1 MSKQI
6 ADYFADTAIA
16 IKSSCISSLD
26 RLLTTYT
33 LPTGQIIDAVAINPI
48 LGSDVFPP
56 EGTKTGEGIEV
67 VIYYPDGNFKAMLS
81 GYSRS
86 YLWQIYLKQWDLKDN
101 TIEASERLID
111 ALPYQVKNCFRN
123 RQNNLI
129 NQPEICK
136 IEVIIGI
143 AGSW

>member
-1 MSKQI
+1 MNNI
-6 ADYFADTAIA
+6 TNYFSDTAMT
-16 IKSSCISSLD
+16 IKSSCISSLKG
-26 RLLTTYT
+26 LLTTYT
-33 LPTGQIIDAVAINPI
+33 LPSGVIVDAIAINPI
-48 LGSDVFPP
+48 LGNDVFPP

-67 VIYYPDGNFKAMLS
+67 VVYYPEVRVDKILS
-81 GYSRS
+81 GYSRN
-86 YLWQIYLKQWDLKDN
+86 YLWQIYLKQWDLKSN

-111 ALPYQVKNCFRN
+111 ALAYQVKSCYRN
-123 RQNNLI
+123 RQNSLM

>member
-1 MSKQI
+1 MNNI
-6 ADYFADTAIA
+6 TNYFSDTAMI
-16 IKSSCISSLD
+16 IKSSCISSLNG
-26 RLLTTYT
+26 LLTTYT
-33 LPTGQIIDAVAINPI
+33 LPNGIEVDAIAINPI
-48 LGSDVFPP
+48 LGNDVFPP

-67 VIYYPDGNFKAMLS
+67 VIYYPEVRVNQILA
-81 GYSRS
+81 GYSRD
-86 YLWQIYLKQWDLKDN
+86 YLWQIYLKQWDLKSN

-123 RQNNLI
+123 RQNSLM